1 MQAAITVGASILG
14 AFLGRKTISAA
25 NVGRATTA
33 IRGAGRVFKESQDVS
48 FAEGNVAA
56 LQQQLADLEAQFKGE
71 SDALAAASDPLQE
84 TLEPVTLKPAKANI
98 AVKLVALA
106 WTPHWRA
113 SNGSMSP
120 AWT

>member
-1 MQAAITVGASILG
+1 VL
-14 AFLGRKTISAA
+14 
-25 NVGRATTA
+25 
-33 IRGAGRVFKESQDVS
+33 KESQDVS
-48 FAEGNVAA
+48 FAEENVAV
-56 LQQQLADLEAQFKGE
+56 LQQQLAELEAQFKAE

-98 AVKLVALA
+98 AVKMVTLA